1 MTSTVENTRSPGR
14 PRSEKA
20 HQAILTAVTELLLD
34 QGLHAMSM
42 DEVARRAGVSKATI
56 YRWWPS
62 KERLALDALATEWAS
77 APPAGLSDTG
87 SLRGD
92 LLTRLLPWLRQL
104 NRKPYARVVAG
115 LVAEA
120 QTNREFAEL
129 YRSHFVQA
137 RRDATRELLLRAR
150 DRGEIAAN
158 TDLEV
163 TLDLL
168 YGPIYHRLLHG
179 HAPLTE
185 QFAQQVIDYVITAI
199 SEKGRTRS
207 Q

>member
-1 MTSTVENTRSPGR
+1 MTSTAENTRSPGR

-62 KERLALDALATEWAS
+62 KERLALDALAEEWAS
-77 APPAGLSDTG
+77 APEAGLSDIG

-150 DRGEIAAN
+150 DRGEIAVD
-158 TDLEV
+158 TDLDV

>member
-1 MTSTVENTRSPGR
+1 MTSTAENVRSPGR

-20 HQAILTAVTELLLD
+20 HQAILTAVMELLLD

-62 KERLALDALATEWAS
+62 KERLALDALAEEWAS

-150 DRGEIAAN
+150 DRGAIAPD
-158 TDLEV
+158 TDLDV

-185 QFAQQVIDYVITAI
+185 QFVQQVIDYVIAAI

>member
-1 MTSTVENTRSPGR
+1 MTSTAENTRTPGR

-62 KERLALDALATEWAS
+62 KERLALDALAEEWAS

-137 RRDATRELLLRAR
+137 RRDATRELLLRGR
-150 DRGEIAAN
+150 DRGEIAVD
-158 TDLEV
+158 TDLDV

-168 YGPIYHRLLHG
+168 YGSIYHRLLHG

-185 QFAQQVIDYVITAI
+185 QFVQRVIDYVITAI
-199 SEKGRTRS
+199 SENGRTRS

>member
-1 MTSTVENTRSPGR
+1 MTSTAENTRTPGR

-62 KERLALDALATEWAS
+62 KERLALDALAEEWAS

-150 DRGEIAAN
+150 DRGEIAVD
-158 TDLEV
+158 TDLDV